1 MIIYKTETKKIELV
15 IRPGVALTGLL
26 DVDFAGV
33 AFDGL
38 FEADL
43 AGVAGLLDELFAG
56 VVAGVFLD
64 ALNKSDRLFLSD
76 AGVLFLTGLFEADR
90 AGVSVLAGCQPTG
103 MVTNTQVYS
112 LIFFTTNSLLRPGSV
127 KGEGRWV

>member
-1 MIIYKTETKKIELV
+1 MSLV

-26 DVDFAGV
+26 DVDFDGV

-56 VVAGVFLD
+56 VVVGVFLD

-76 AGVLFLTGLFEADR
+76 VGVLFLTGLLEADL

-103 MVTNTQVYS
+103 MVTNAS
-112 LIFFTTNSLLRPGSV
+112 LFSEFLFTTNGLLRPLERHPRRYKSRRSLV
-127 KGEGRWV
+127 

>member
-1 MIIYKTETKKIELV
+1 M
-15 IRPGVALTGLL
+15 IRPGVALTGLF
-26 DVDFAGV
+26 DADFEGV
-33 AFDGL
+33 ALDGL

-56 VVAGVFLD
+56 VVVAGVFLD

-76 AGVLFLTGLFEADR
+76 AGVLFLTGLLEVDL

-103 MVTNTQVYS
+103 MVTNAS
-112 LIFFTTNSLLRPGSV
+112 LFSEFLFTRNGLLRPG
-127 KGEGRWV
+127 GETPETV

>member
-1 MIIYKTETKKIELV
+1 MAGLFEAADLAGLAFA
-15 IRPGVALTGLL
+15 GVALTGLL

-76 AGVLFLTGLFEADR
+76 AGVLFLTGLFDADR

-103 MVTNTQVYS
+103 MVTNTQVCS
-112 LIFFTTNSLLRPGSV
+112 LIFFHNQRFIETR
-127 KGEGRWV
+127 GRDT

>member
-1 MIIYKTETKKIELV
+1 M
-15 IRPGVALTGLL
+15 IRPGVALTGLF
-26 DVDFAGV
+26 DADFDGV
-33 AFDGL
+33 ALDGL

-56 VVAGVFLD
+56 VVVAGVFLD

-103 MVTNTQVYS
+103 MVTNAS
-112 LIFFTTNSLLRPGSV
+112 LFSEFLFTTNGLLRPG
-127 KGEGRWV
+127 GETPETV

>member
-1 MIIYKTETKKIELV
+1 M
-15 IRPGVALTGLL
+15 IRPGVALTGLF
-26 DVDFAGV
+26 DADFDGV

-43 AGVAGLLDELFAG
+43 AGVAGLLEELFAG
-56 VVAGVFLD
+56 VVVAGVFLD

-103 MVTNTQVYS
+103 MVTNTQVCS
-112 LIFFTTNSLLRPGSV
+112 LIFFHNQRFIETR
-127 KGEGRWV
+127 GRDT